1 MGDTADINKNCRV
14 AGLKKKKNCD
24 LLQFILMKLKSK
36 SPNSYFR

>member
-14 AGLKKKKNCD
+14 AGLKKKNCD